1 MDQTATSG
9 RKLYSLVL
17 LTLVTTISIMDR
29 TIAGILQE
37 PIKHE
42 FHLSDSALGLL
53 SGLVFAI
60 PYAATSIPFG
70 LVADR
75 VERSRL
81 VAACLAFWSVMTALC
96 GLSATFGQL
105 LLARIAVAMGEA
117 AGGPA
122 TTSMIADLF
131 SQRRRSTALGFHYL
145 SLPLGTTLAIAVGG
159 ALGGLYGWRTAFLAV
174 GGPGLALSLIILLT
188 MRAPPRGGSAA
199 TAAPPPP
206 FRETLAYIRSQRSL
220 VHLIAGFVIGQLVTA
235 AIGVWTT
242 SFFVRYHHMQVHE
255 VAKVLAPL
263 SGLTGVVGVFSG
275 GLFADYAARKDPA
288 RAFWVIIGSLVLV
301 TPAALTVLFMPE
313 AGPAFAAYGVYLL
326 ISFVWMGGA
335 SAITQNLAGPSRRAT
350 VAAVVLTLSSLLGSG
365 MGPQLTGLI
374 SDLLKPYAGAE
385 SLRWS
390 MAGLGVL
397 SLWAAAHMFAA
408 RRTYLQD
415 LARANAPS

>member
-81 VAACLAFWSVMTALC
+81 VAACLAFWSVVTALC

-145 SLPLGTTLAIAVGG
+145 SLPLGTTLAIGVGG

-188 MRAPPRGGSAA
+188 MRAPPRTGSV
-199 TAAPPPP
+199 TQTPPP
-206 FRETLAYIRSQRSL
+206 FRDTLAFIRSQRSL
-220 VHLIAGFVIGQLVTA
+220 MHVTAGLTIGQLVVA
-235 AIGVWTT
+235 AIGVWSV
-242 SFFVRYHHMQVHE
+242 SFFVRYHHLEVRE

-263 SGLTGVVGVFSG
+263 SGVAGVVGVFFG

-288 RAFWVIIGSLVLV
+288 RAFWVIIGSLVLM
-301 TPAALTVLFMPE
+301 TPAVVVVLHLRD
-313 AGPAFAAYGVYLL
+313 AAAAFAAYGVYLL
-326 ISFVWMGGA
+326 ISFIWMGGA
-335 SAITQNLAGPSRRAT
+335 IAMTQNLAGASRRAT
-350 VAAVVLTLSSLLGSG
+350 VAAVVLTLASLLGSG

-374 SDLLKPYAGAE
+374 SDLLKPYAGTE

-390 MAGLGVL
+390 MTGLGVL
-397 SLWAAAHMFAA
+397 ALWAAAHMLAA

-415 LARANAPS
+415 LARANPPL